1 MSPGPAFDPD
11 DVAAIA
17 NSLASFL
24 SERYSGITL
33 ARLPERF
40 SGGLDTYV
48 YDIRLAGVV
57 PGDWPARVVLRIY
70 PVPEQGPKAEREFAV
85 QRFLSSHDFPAPRP
99 LLADVSGQP
108 FGLPFMLMERAPGS
122 AAIDRF
128 KHPLHLL
135 GTLRDMA
142 ALQARLHAVP
152 IAGFPLPYDRP
163 LAARLLDEPR
173 GLLERYPSSAAQRA
187 LNWLDEN
194 ADIVGDEGPV
204 IVHNDFH
211 PVNIVADA
219 RGHLTLL
226 DWSNA
231 ALGDHHSDV
240 ARTLAVFTLAPDF
253 ERNRLAS
260 IALRAIRG
268 FVVSRYAS
276 EYSKHA
282 RLSRKRLR
290 YWGALHA
297 FCEWVTVETMERYGE
312 AAIGARAGVAD
323 EVPRGFSLALARYF
337 ETCSGVRTGALD
349 ASTR

>member
-1 MSPGPAFDPD
+1 
-11 DVAAIA
+11 
-17 NSLASFL
+17 
-24 SERYSGITL
+24 
-33 ARLPERF
+33 
-40 SGGLDTYV
+40 
-48 YDIRLAGVV
+48 
-57 PGDWPARVVLRIY
+57 
-70 PVPEQGPKAEREFAV
+70 
-85 QRFLSSHDFPAPRP
+85 
-99 LLADVSGQP
+99 
-108 FGLPFMLMERAPGS
+108 
-122 AAIDRF
+122 
-128 KHPLHLL
+128 
-135 GTLRDMA
+135 MA

-152 IAGFPLPYDRP
+152 VAGFPLPYDRP
-163 LAARLLDEPR
+163 LAERLLDEPR
-173 GLLERYPSSAAQRA
+173 GLLAKYPSSAAGRA
-187 LNWLDEN
+187 LTWLEDNAAVVSDEQ
-194 ADIVGDEGPV
+194 PV

-211 PVNIVADA
+211 PVNIVTDA

-231 ALGDHHSDV
+231 ALGDRHSDV

-253 ERNRLAS
+253 EQNRVAS
-260 IALRAIRG
+260 IALRAIRR

-276 EYSKHA
+276 EYSTHA